1 MFGLCRFAPSAALP
15 LMGALLLLQLIGLRA
30 DVLPAV
36 HSIPLKKQYVP
47 VEKNGKTV
55 AYKTAYFGDVHLG
68 AADPQTFTVVF
79 DTGSGHVI
87 LPSTSCNSDACV
99 KHRRYNRTASA
110 SAVDIEMDGTQL
122 KPDAAERDQVAIAF
136 GTGEVLGEFIREAVC
151 LGSPPVSGSSE
162 SSCVDLRVVLASKM
176 TEDPF
181 AHFDFDGVLGLGLS
195 ALTLSPEFNF
205 FGQMLAQRPGMQPRF
220 AVFLAR
226 SEGHDSVISFG
237 GHEDRFAGSDI
248 QWAPVAMSELG
259 YWQVQLKSVKV
270 GDQELEDCSD
280 GSCRAIL
287 DTGTSLLGVPRQ
299 AVRSMHRM
307 LARPVPEEFSEDA
320 GADCRRL
327 PGAQLE
333 FDLGETV
340 VSLTPEDY
348 SRPTPFNMTLPSQ
361 DKWRLFC
368 RSLLLPVEMAAPLG
382 PKVFIWGEPMLR
394 RYYTIYDLEN
404 HRIGFS
410 LAKQPEAGER
420 QVPAGAA
427 PVGSLLSGAPLA
439 A

>member
-1 MFGLCRFAPSAALP
+1 MP
-15 LMGALLLLQLIGLRA
+15 LTGALFIAVQLIGQTA
-30 DVLPAV
+30 EALPSV
-36 HSIPLKKQYVP
+36 YSVPLKKQYVP

-68 AADPQTFTVVF
+68 AQSSQTFTVVF

-87 LPSTSCNSDACV
+87 LPSTSCNSNACV
-99 KHRRYNRTASA
+99 KHRRYNRTLSA
-110 SAVDIEMDGTQL
+110 SAVDIEMDGTHL

-136 GTGEVLGEFIREAVC
+136 GTGEVLGEFIKEAVC
-151 LGSPPVSGSSE
+151 LGAPSISGTRSGSSE
-162 SSCVDLRVVLASKM
+162 SSSCVDLRVVLASKM

-205 FGQMLAQRPGMQPRF
+205 FGQMLAQQPGMQPRF
-220 AVFLAR
+220 SVFLAR

-237 GHEDRFAGSDI
+237 GHEEQFAGSDI
-248 QWAPVAMSELG
+248 QWAPVAMSDLG

-270 GDQELEDCSD
+270 GDQELADCSD
-280 GSCRAIL
+280 GTCRAIL

-307 LARPVPEEFSEDA
+307 LARPVPESSEDA
-320 GADCRRL
+320 ALDCRRL

-348 SRPTPFNMTLPSQ
+348 SRPTPFNMTLPNQ

-404 HRIGFS
+404 RRIGFS
-410 LAKQPEAGER
+410 LAKQPEGEER
-420 QVPAGAA
+420 QVTAGAA
-427 PVGSLLSGAPLA
+427 PMGSLLSGAPLA